1 MRTHRQLNLSVWWG
15 FMVVLSLAA
24 AVHAA
29 PIGARVVSVQGIVE
43 IMSAPGGQWSTVA
56 SPVTLPPGSAIRTG
70 PNSQAVLELDG
81 AVVTLYDTSL
91 INIPVSASPASTGAN
106 PLRHPLLDAGRA
118 VFNVTPTPD
127 RVPFS
132 VRTPTIVAGVKGTV
146 FEVVSTGTHEAVY
159 VWRGVVEVTSLID
172 PLDVQLVPA
181 GSYTMLD
188 HLRLTPAAPIPSER
202 EHPSDLTSH
211 PPAGITATRDDASPL
226 ASAPLMTT
234 WDTADRAALE
244 TALDDALDL
253 QTDVSTGDLRVPS
266 STTLTTDTTSS
277 LTTTADLLASAP
289 SPGLETLL
297 TDPVSGVT
305 TIVADP
311 LGVLGF

>member
-43 IMSAPGGQWSTVA
+43 ILSAPSGQWSTVA
-56 SPVTLPPGSAIRTG
+56 SGVTLPPGSAIRTG

-81 AVVTLYDTSL
+81 AVVTLYETSL
-91 INIPVSASPASTGAN
+91 INIPVSASPASTSQN

-118 VFNVTPTPD
+118 VFNVTPTAN

-146 FEVVSTGTHEAVY
+146 FEVVSTGTQEAVY

-211 PPAGITATRDDASPL
+211 PPAGITATRDDA
-226 ASAPLMTT
+226 APLMTT
-234 WDTADRAALE
+234 WDTADRAVLE

-253 QTDVSTGDLRVPS
+253 QTVVSTGDLRVPS
-266 STTLTTDTTSS
+266 STTLTTGTTSS
-277 LTTTADLLASAP
+277 LTTTAGSLASAP
-289 SPGLETLL
+289 SPGLQTLL

>member
-15 FMVVLSLAA
+15 VMVFLSLAV

-43 IMSAPGGQWSTVA
+43 ILSAPSGQWSTVA
-56 SPVTLPPGSAIRTG
+56 SGVTLPPGSAIRTG
-70 PNSQAVLELDG
+70 PDSQAVLELDG
-81 AVVTLYDTSL
+81 AVVTLYDTSM
-91 INIPVSASPASTGAN
+91 INIPVSASPASTSPN

-118 VFNVTPTPD
+118 VFNVTPTTN

-159 VWRGVVEVTSLID
+159 VWRGLVEVASLID

-202 EHPSDLTSH
+202 EHPSE
-211 PPAGITATRDDASPL
+211 SPL
-226 ASAPLMTT
+226 HSAPLMTT

-244 TALDDALDL
+244 TALDDALDF
-253 QTDVSTGDLRVPS
+253 QTVVSTGDLRVPS
-266 STTLTTDTTSS
+266 STTLTTDTTGLPTTSTVPLTS
-277 LTTTADLLASAP
+277 LTTTADSLTSAP
-289 SPGLETLL
+289 SPGLHTLL

-305 TIVADP
+305 TSVADP